1 MEKITRIGIDTSK
14 TFFQLHGV
22 DASEKVVL
30 KRKMKRAQVLGYFK
44 ELEPVLIGSR
54 IASCAT
60 ARLQRAGSASVRD
73 DLGVEGK
80 VCA

>member
-1 MEKITRIGIDTSK
+1 MSEDVSPASSTDWRRLEEKLEAIVTDS
-14 TFFQLHGV
+14 GV
-22 DASEKVVL
+22 
-30 KRKMKRAQVLGYFK
+30 M
-44 ELEPVLIGSR
+44 LEPAPRAAMQMPSYGISGSR